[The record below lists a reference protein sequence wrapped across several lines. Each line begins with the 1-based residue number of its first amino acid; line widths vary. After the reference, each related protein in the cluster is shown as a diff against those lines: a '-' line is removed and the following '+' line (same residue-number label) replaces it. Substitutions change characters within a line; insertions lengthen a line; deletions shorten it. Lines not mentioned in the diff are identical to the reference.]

1 MGEGGDACGRGNGKR
16 GKEERGIR
24 RKGEW
29 GGKGIYYGG
38 RRKGICEEER
48 ELEYNGDG
56 RRLTRKGKGL
66 S

>member
-1 MGEGGDACGRGNGKR
+1 MGKER

-24 RKGEW
+24 RKGDW

-56 RRLTRKGKGL
+56 RRLTRKGKGW